1 MKLEF
6 DPVADAAYFEISN
19 AEIVITREI
28 ESGVMGD
35 YDAKGHLVGIEVL
48 SVKRLGAVEA
58 LRRPVMEALPLA
70 ERPVQRVYRITTL
83 K

>member
-48 SVKRLGAVEA
+48 LVSQRGANLPMKRAAQKRRE
-58 LRRPVMEALPLA
+58 LRGGRCDQSLHM
-70 ERPVQRVYRITTL
+70 
-83 K
+83 